1 MVITH
6 DIILCALGRCMAV
19 RAVVAPKDFVDDV
32 VFYILNVIN
41 FFNNLKYGNNARFD
55 CSSVEWLSLATLS
68 CVHWAGAW
76 L

>member
-1 MVITH
+1 MTVK
-6 DIILCALGRCMAV
+6 
-19 RAVVAPKDFVDDV
+19 AVVAPKDFADDV

-41 FFNNLKYGNNARFD
+41 FFNNLKYRNNARFD
-55 CSSVEWLSLATLS
+55 SSSVEWSSLVTLS

>member
-1 MVITH
+1 MVITR

-19 RAVVAPKDFVDDV
+19 RAVVAPKDFADDV

-55 CSSVEWLSLATLS
+55 SSSVEWSSLATLS
-68 CVHWAGAW
+68 CVRWAGA
-76 L
+76 